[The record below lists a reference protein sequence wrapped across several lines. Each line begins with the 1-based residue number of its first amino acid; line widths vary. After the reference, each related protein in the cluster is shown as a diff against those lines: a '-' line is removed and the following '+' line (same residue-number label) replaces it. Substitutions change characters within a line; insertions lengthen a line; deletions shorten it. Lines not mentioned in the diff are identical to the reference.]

1 MLMSNRYFISLKPK
15 TNIRDEENN
24 VALHW
29 AAVSGCFEV
38 VKCLVEYDPQV
49 NVANDAGDTA
59 L

>member
-1 MLMSNRYFISLKPK
+1 MFMCNRYFISLKPN
-15 TNIRDEENN
+15 TNIPDEENN

-29 AAVSGCFEV
+29 AAVSGCFGV
-38 VKCLVEYDPQV
+38 VKCLVEYDPEV